1 MNTAVC
7 ALSQQDAGV
16 IRELLT
22 TTRCNVGV
30 FSEAGYHALTGPHS
44 IFPLAVTALLT
55 IYVAVLGY
63 RLLLG
68 HGAPQLSE
76 IPVIGIKIGTVL
88 ALTLNW
94 TVFQT
99 LVLDIAAR
107 APTEI
112 ASAIVGPQ
120 YSPVDRLQTAYD
132 QIRTDEAAF
141 AKLAQ
146 ADAQGPNSNNAIE
159 ASNELSYASNA
170 LLAATGGLLAFAT
183 VVTGVLALVGPIFL
197 TLFLFESAGGLF
209 TGWVRAIAAAAFVPM
224 LCWITTIIL
233 LAAIEPRLALLDDQR
248 AASTLGASASALD
261 ASTAIVTCFII
272 YVFAAAQFGLVIAST
287 IVAAGFRFPARRKK
301 EPSTAMPLSPAMQ
314 VQTDNSRIDQLVLA
328 LRRNASTYN
337 VDAPAV
343 SVQGAMSS
351 TASPAYEV
359 SGRAQRLGEGYRRMP
374 DRLGRRPD
382 RAGRL

>member
-7 ALSQQDAGV
+7 ALNQQDAGV

-30 FSEAGYHALTGPHS
+30 FSEAGYHALTGPQS
-44 IFPLAVTALLT
+44 IFPLAITALLT

-120 YSPVDRLQTAYD
+120 YSPVDRLQAAYD
-132 QIRTDEAAF
+132 QIRTDETAF

-146 ADAQGPNSNNAIE
+146 ADAQGPNSSNAIE

-197 TLFLFESAGGLF
+197 TLFLFEAAGGLF

-233 LAAIEPRLALLDDQR
+233 LSAIEPRLALLDEQR
-248 AASTLGASASALD
+248 AASTLD

-314 VQTDNSRIDQLVLA
+314 IQTDNSRVDQLVLA
-328 LRRNASTYN
+328 LRRNANTYN
-337 VDAPAV
+337 TDAPAV
-343 SVQGAMSS
+343 SVQGAMSNA
-351 TASPAYEV
+351 ASPGYQM
-359 SGRAQRLGEGYRRMP
+359 SGRAQRLGEDYRRMP
-374 DRLGRRPD
+374 DRLGRRPN

>member
-7 ALSQQDAGV
+7 ALNQQDAGV

-132 QIRTDEAAF
+132 QIRADETAF

-146 ADAQGPNSNNAIE
+146 GDAQGPNSTNAIE

-170 LLAATGGLLAFAT
+170 LLAATGGLLSFAT

-197 TLFLFESAGGLF
+197 TLFLFEAAGGLF

-233 LAAIEPRLALLDDQR
+233 LAAIEPRLALLDEQR
-248 AASTLGASASALD
+248 AASTLD

-301 EPSTAMPLSPAMQ
+301 EPSTAMPLSPVMQ
-314 VQTDNSRIDQLVLA
+314 THTDNSRIDQLVLA
-328 LRRNASTYN
+328 LRRNASSYN

-343 SVQGAMSS
+343 SVQGAMS
-351 TASPAYEV
+351 TATSPGYEI

-382 RAGRL
+382 KAGRL

>member
-248 AASTLGASASALD
+248 AASTLD